1 MTEDRQR
8 TTVGPFDETEPR
20 VLAALSGVVTGLTG
34 AVAYFV
40 VPLVTADYGA
50 PGLRD
55 TADVTNYVLTYFF
68 TQSLLYHVG
77 ALVLVPFVTTA
88 VALAVVRRTGRGDRW
103 TDAAVVTAVVVG
115 PVVMIWL
122 GAFVA
127 LVAIAVQALAI
138 AIFGVPFAV
147 VIATV
152 LSAIV
157 VVVVTV
163 SAVGGYAL
171 VERVDPRTP
180 GPRPPE

>member
-1 MTEDRQR
+1 MTEDHHRP
-8 TTVGPFDETEPR
+8 TLGPFDWTEPR
-20 VLAALSGVVTGLTG
+20 SLALLSGTVTGLAG
-34 AVAYFV
+34 AVAYFL

-50 PGLRD
+50 PGFRD
-55 TADVTNYVLTYFF
+55 TADVTSYVLEYFF
-68 TQSLLYHVG
+68 TQSLLYHAGV
-77 ALVLVPFVTTA
+77 LVLVPFATTA
-88 VALAVVRRTGRGDRW
+88 VALTVARRAGRGGRW
-103 TDAAVVTAVVVG
+103 TDAAVVIAVVVG
-115 PVVMIWL
+115 PVVAIWL

-127 LVAIAVQALAI
+127 LVAIAFQALAI

-157 VVVVTV
+157 VIVVTV

-171 VERVDPRTP
+171 VESV